1 MSTQRPDIHIV
12 YFSSGTRNTAAFVD
26 KLGLDSTRI
35 PTKGEP
41 PTVTT
46 PYVLITPTYGGGPS
60 LAGPTGNRRTPSV
73 PRQVSKFLL
82 AGDNAEYMKAV
93 IAGGNMNFGADY
105 GRAGMLISRK
115 FNVPYVWR
123 FELRGDESD
132 VETVRDGLGRMFPSP
147 SRHS

>member
-26 KLGLDSTRI
+26 KLGLDSTQI

-41 PTVTT
+41 PIVTT
-46 PYVLITPTYGGGPS
+46 PYVLITPTYGGGHS
-60 LAGPTGNRRTPSV
+60 LAGPTGDRRTPSV

-132 VETVRDGLGRMFPSP
+132 VETVRDGLERMFPNP
-147 SRHS
+147 SRHP